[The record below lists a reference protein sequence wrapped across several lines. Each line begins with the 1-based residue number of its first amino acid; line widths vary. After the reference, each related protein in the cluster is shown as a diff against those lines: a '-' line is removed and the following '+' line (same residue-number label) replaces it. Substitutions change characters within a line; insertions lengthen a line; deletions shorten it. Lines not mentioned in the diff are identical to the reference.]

1 VYASGIN
8 RLAEKLESEVK
19 EVSVVSP
26 KMHWQTCLRNRV
38 AFQYQFLDPIRL
50 DSMQL
55 LAPMKRLTAVKW
67 STLEKAEGPIATA
80 KVSKTVAA
88 MCKLD

>member
-1 VYASGIN
+1 
-8 RLAEKLESEVK
+8 
-19 EVSVVSP
+19 
-26 KMHWQTCLRNRV
+26 
-38 AFQYQFLDPIRL
+38 
-50 DSMQL
+50 MQL